1 VEGQSPPR
9 AGGWGRVGGYPRGGL
24 APRKQKD
31 GGGAGKKLHVRSA
44 RYAHQQE
51 RSGMSLLMPKL
62 ALATRRRNPMLSI
75 DNTLKLPKI
84 AVHRIKHDFKILNW
98 PSVRGKCKEAYT

>member
-1 VEGQSPPR
+1 
-9 AGGWGRVGGYPRGGL
+9 
-24 APRKQKD
+24 
-31 GGGAGKKLHVRSA
+31 
-44 RYAHQQE
+44 
-51 RSGMSLLMPKL
+51 MSLLMPKL